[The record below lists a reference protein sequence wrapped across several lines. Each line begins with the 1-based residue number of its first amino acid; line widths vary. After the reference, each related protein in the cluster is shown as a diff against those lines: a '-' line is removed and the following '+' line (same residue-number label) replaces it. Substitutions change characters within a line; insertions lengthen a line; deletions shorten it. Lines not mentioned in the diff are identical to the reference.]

1 MSGNQSARRRADAE
15 ELPESAEL
23 LRSGDM
29 ARHSGLYRIEDDSKA
44 SNQQLYVVKGM
55 RLPVCPNCHGA
66 VHFRLVEKIP
76 YIAEDPDFC

>member
-1 MSGNQSARRRADAE
+1 
-15 ELPESAEL
+15 
-23 LRSGDM
+23 M

-55 RLPVCPNCHGA
+55 RLPVCPTCHGA